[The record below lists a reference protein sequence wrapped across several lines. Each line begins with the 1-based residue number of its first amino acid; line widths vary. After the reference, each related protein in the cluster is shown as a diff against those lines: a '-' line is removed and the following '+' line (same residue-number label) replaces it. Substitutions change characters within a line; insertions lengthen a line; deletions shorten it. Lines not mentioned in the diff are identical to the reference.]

1 MDADH
6 LRERLI
12 QIGAR
17 VVATAARGHAK
28 RACAERSGTLRSKIV
43 GLLY

>member
-28 RACAERSGTLRSKIV
+28 RACAERSGALSSKL
-43 GLLY
+43 GRLSY